1 MDVWVQL
8 TEKLFFVG
16 VVAMGAAFVFL
27 VLQRTTIAKQY
38 QQAVTVSAIV
48 VGIACA
54 HYFRMQFSFEDALAN
69 WSPGMSLYEAGWQ
82 SSLRYVDWILTVP
95 LMLVEVMA
103 VLALGAAGRDTL
115 RRLIV
120 LSAVMIGT
128 GYVGEISEAGSS
140 SYWIWFIVSMGAYLV
155 IYNDLNKLLSN
166 LGRGFSAEVK
176 TMLGYVRNLI
186 VFGWIVYPVGYL
198 IPVLAPDSLQL
209 EVARQAAYNVADM
222 VNKIGLGVL
231 IYGIARLRTA
241 EDEKGTRRRAAAA

>member
-27 VLQRTTIAKQY
+27 ALQRSTVAKQY
-38 QQAVTVSAIV
+38 QQAVAVSAIV

-69 WSPGMSLYEAGWQ
+69 WKPGMSLFEAGWQ

-95 LMLVEVMA
+95 LMLVEVLA

-115 RRLIV
+115 RRLV
-120 LSAVMIGT
+120 LLAAVMIGT
-128 GYVGEISEAGSS
+128 GYMGEISAAGSNA
-140 SYWIWFIVSMGAYLV
+140 YWGWFVLSMAAYIA
-155 IYNDLNKLLSN
+155 IYRELYELLGN
-166 LGRGFSAEVK
+166 LGRGYSAETK
-176 TMLGYVRNLI
+176 RLLGYVRNLI
-186 VFGWIVYPVGYL
+186 VFGWVVYPVGYL

-209 EVARQAAYNVADM
+209 EVLRQAAYNVADM

-231 IYGIARLRTA
+231 VYSIARVRSA
-241 EDEKGTRRRAAAA
+241 EDEKPARRSSR